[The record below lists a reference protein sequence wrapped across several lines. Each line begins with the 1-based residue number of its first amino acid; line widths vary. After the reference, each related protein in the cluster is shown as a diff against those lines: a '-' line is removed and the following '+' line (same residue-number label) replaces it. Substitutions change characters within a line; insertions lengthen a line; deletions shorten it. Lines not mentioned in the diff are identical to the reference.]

1 MTGVVEARDDA
12 AIARCFAVMRQ
23 LRPHLTE
30 AGCVARIKTQMKT
43 GYRLAFLE
51 QAGEVVAV
59 AGFRILENLAW
70 GRFLY
75 VDDLV
80 TDAARRGHGFG
91 GRLLEW
97 LLQQARESGCDALH
111 LDSGVQRTDAHR
123 FYEGHH
129 LTNTSLHFAK
139 SLSSP

>member
-1 MTGVVEARDDA
+1 MSIH
-12 AIARCFAVMRQ
+12 IAETDGDTIRCYPVMHQ

-30 AGCVARIKTQMKT
+30 AAFILQAARQRAD
-43 GYRLAFLE
+43 GYQLVYLE
-51 QAGEVVAV
+51 DAGNVMAV
-59 AGFRILENLAW
+59 AGYRISQNLAW

-80 TDAARRGHGFG
+80 TDSGSRSRGYG

-97 LLQQARESGCDALH
+97 LTQTAREAGCDALH

-129 LTNTSLHFAK
+129 LENTSRHFAR
-139 SLSSP
+139 SLT